1 MVLLLQDE
9 GEEEVDE
16 KELQR
21 REEERVCAGV
31 FYNEPQ

>member
-1 MVLLLQDE
+1 MYLLLQDE
-9 GEEEVDE
+9 GEEEEVDE

-31 FYNEPQ
+31 FHN